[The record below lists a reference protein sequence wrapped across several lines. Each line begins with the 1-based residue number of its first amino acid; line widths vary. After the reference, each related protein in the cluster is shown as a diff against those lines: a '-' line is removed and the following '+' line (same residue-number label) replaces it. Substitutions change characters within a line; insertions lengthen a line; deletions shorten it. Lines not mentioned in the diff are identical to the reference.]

1 MGSRNMTLILSSSLA
16 IPNYVVGDNCQM
28 FGQTLSVLDSIIL
41 LIAIY
46 YVFDL
51 EYPTMYVQMVGIIQ
65 HWVVGDAYTEQ
76 KWSNLIKYS
85 DMLLKSSDKP
95 DIRE

>member
-28 FGQTLSVLDSIIL
+28 FGQTLSVLDSIML

>member
-1 MGSRNMTLILSSSLA
+1 MGSRNMTLILRSSLV
-16 IPNYVVGDNCQM
+16 IPNYVVGDNCLM
-28 FGQTLSVLDSIIL
+28 FGQTLSVLDSIML

-51 EYPTMYVQMVGIIQ
+51 EYTTMYVQMLGIIQ

-76 KWSNLIKYS
+76 KCTNL
-85 DMLLKSSDKP
+85 
-95 DIRE
+95 

>member
-1 MGSRNMTLILSSSLA
+1 MGSRNMTLILSSSQA

-28 FGQTLSVLDSIIL
+28 FGQTLSVLDSIML

>member
-1 MGSRNMTLILSSSLA
+1 MTLILSSSLA

-28 FGQTLSVLDSIIL
+28 FGHTLSVLDSIML

-51 EYPTMYVQMVGIIQ
+51 IFTGGSRGRDRM
-65 HWVVGDAYTEQ
+65 VVGFIITYAISAY
-76 KWSNLIKYS
+76 
-85 DMLLKSSDKP
+85 
-95 DIRE
+95 RR

>member
-1 MGSRNMTLILSSSLA
+1 MGSRNMTLILSSSMA

-28 FGQTLSVLDSIIL
+28 FGQTLSVLDSIML

-51 EYPTMYVQMVGIIQ
+51 EYTTMYAQMVGIIQ

-76 KWSNLIKYS
+76 KFS
-85 DMLLKSSDKP
+85 DMLSISSDKP
-95 DIRE
+95 DISE

>member
-1 MGSRNMTLILSSSLA
+1 MGSRNMTLILRSSLV
-16 IPNYVVGDNCQM
+16 IPNYVAGDNCQM
-28 FGQTLSVLDSIIL
+28 FGQTLSVLNSIML

-51 EYPTMYVQMVGIIQ
+51 EYPTMYVQMVGIMQ

-76 KWSNLIKYS
+76 KCTNFIKFSN
-85 DMLLKSSDKP
+85 MLLKSSDKP